1 MTGAI
6 TWGNTVEC
14 DNYVTRLQQAADAL
28 SLENRKL
35 RKQLATVTAAAADA
49 HTSINTTTTT
59 TTTAAAATALL
70 LYIHEQ
76 VHSELSH
83 QVSSLM
89 TVDLLRQRDLWK
101 SKWSAAD
108 EVRT

>member
-35 RKQLATVTAAAADA
+35 RKV
-49 HTSINTTTTT
+49 SVS
-59 TTTAAAATALL
+59 TALS
-70 LYIHEQ
+70 IC
-76 VHSELSH
+76 
-83 QVSSLM
+83 
-89 TVDLLRQRDLWK
+89 RW
-101 SKWSAAD
+101 
-108 EVRT
+108 